1 MPEGSELVKGIRIK
15 KILKFVP
22 SEKLYGV
29 TPSNNIL
36 YTYNVYPIAT
46 NELAMD

>member
-22 SEKLYGV
+22 SEKLHGV